1 MIAFTINGK
10 EIQGQEDWTV
20 LEAARWHGIDIP
32 TLCYH
37 PAIEAYGA
45 CRLCVVEVDDGRRSR
60 VVISCMY
67 PVKNGIKVMTDT
79 PRVNNVR
86 RWIVQLLLD
95 ESPASP
101 QIQELAQRFGVTSS
115 RFKKAGVDFACHL
128 CGLCVRACHE
138 VVGTRALTFGNRG
151 LKKEITSPFHVG
163 STECI
168 TCGTCLYV
176 CPTGAMEQMFDQ
188 IRAAG

>member
-10 EIQGQEDWTV
+10 EIQGQEGWTV

-37 PAIEAYGA
+37 PAVEPYGA
-45 CRLCVVEVDDGRRSR
+45 CRLCVVEVDEGRRTR

-67 PVKNGIKVMTDT
+67 PIREGIKVQTDT

-86 RWIVQLLLD
+86 RWIVQLLVD

-101 QIQELAQRFGVTSS
+101 QIQELARKFGVTPS
-115 RFKKAGVDFACHL
+115 RFKKSGVDFACHL
-128 CGLCVRACHE
+128 CGLCVRACQE
-138 VVGTRALTFGNRG
+138 VVGTQVLTFSNRG
-151 LKKEITSPFHVG
+151 LKKKVTSPFHQV
-163 STECI
+163 SKECI
-168 TCGTCLYV
+168 RCGTCLYV
-176 CPTGAMEQMFDQ
+176 CPTGAMEHLFPQVS
-188 IRAAG
+188 AP

>member
-1 MIAFTINGK
+1 MITLTIDGK
-10 EIQGQEDWTV
+10 EVQGQEDWTV
-20 LEAARWHGIDIP
+20 LDVAKWHGIDIP

-37 PAIEAYGA
+37 PAVEPYGA

-67 PVKNGIKVMTDT
+67 PIREGIKVLTDT

-101 QIQELAQRFGVTSS
+101 QIRELAKTFGVTPS
-115 RFKKAGVDFACHL
+115 RFKKEGMEFACHL

-138 VVGTRALTFGNRG
+138 VVGVQSLTFGNRG
-151 LKKEITSPFHVG
+151 LRKEITSPFNVG
-163 STECI
+163 SKECI
-168 TCGTCLYV
+168 RCGTCLYV
-176 CPTGAMEQMFDQ
+176 CPTGAMEQLFPQ
-188 IRAAG
+188 VSAP